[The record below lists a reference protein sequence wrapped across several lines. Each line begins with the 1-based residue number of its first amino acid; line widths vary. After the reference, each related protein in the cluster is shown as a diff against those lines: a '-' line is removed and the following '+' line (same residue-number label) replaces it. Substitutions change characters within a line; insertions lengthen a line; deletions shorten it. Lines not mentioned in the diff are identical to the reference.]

1 MTEVGA
7 SASPIAIPDESPSN
21 AAPDYTNEADGNY
34 LVFFLAI
41 IMIRS
46 NNKKITHLKNSGTLQ
61 GSTLPE
67 LSAMNLLPAKT

>member
-1 MTEVGA
+1 MTKVGA

-21 AAPDYTNEADGNY
+21 VAPDYTNETDGNY

-41 IMIRS
+41 IMICS